1 VALRGRDR
9 QSEAHGTLRG
19 GLSMFFEDREASD
32 WRERIAMGTDLGP
45 GRARSFAAA
54 RQGSGDDR
62 DSAGCGRWGALVCG
76 APGEVFH
83 DAADQ
88 TRLGDEGGHA
98 HDASAAGTD
107 ERIDLV
113 DPSDELG
120 PSAAQGGQS
129 WGRWRRLL
137 RRRQGH

>member
-1 VALRGRDR
+1 
-9 QSEAHGTLRG
+9 
-19 GLSMFFEDREASD
+19 
-32 WRERIAMGTDLGP
+32 
-45 GRARSFAAA
+45 
-54 RQGSGDDR
+54 
-62 DSAGCGRWGALVCG
+62 VCG
-76 APGEVFH
+76 APGEVFQ

-88 TRLGDEGGHA
+88 TRLGDEGDHA

-129 WGRWRRLL
+129 WGRWRRLPARSWREGLCLGGVAVGL
-137 RRRQGH
+137 RVTPRYVGVRTALPRAGGSGDRKVPR

>member
-1 VALRGRDR
+1 
-9 QSEAHGTLRG
+9 
-19 GLSMFFEDREASD
+19 
-32 WRERIAMGTDLGP
+32 
-45 GRARSFAAA
+45 
-54 RQGSGDDR
+54 
-62 DSAGCGRWGALVCG
+62 VCG
-76 APGEVFH
+76 APGELFQ

-88 TRLGDEGGHA
+88 TRLGDEGDHA

-129 WGRWRRLL
+129 WGRWPRSYGADKDIQLISVAFSATNWKFRDE
-137 RRRQGH
+137 GP

>member
-1 VALRGRDR
+1 VI
-9 QSEAHGTLRG
+9 Q
-19 GLSMFFEDREASD
+19 
-32 WRERIAMGTDLGP
+32 
-45 GRARSFAAA
+45 
-54 RQGSGDDR
+54 
-62 DSAGCGRWGALVCG
+62 
-76 APGEVFH
+76 

-88 TRLGDEGGHA
+88 TRLGDEGDHA
-98 HDASAAGTD
+98 HEASAAGTD

-137 RRRQGH
+137 RRRQGHSTHLRCIQRDKLEVQRRRTVRLDPLRRTRRPRIRSGSLARLAAERLAVRRSGGRR